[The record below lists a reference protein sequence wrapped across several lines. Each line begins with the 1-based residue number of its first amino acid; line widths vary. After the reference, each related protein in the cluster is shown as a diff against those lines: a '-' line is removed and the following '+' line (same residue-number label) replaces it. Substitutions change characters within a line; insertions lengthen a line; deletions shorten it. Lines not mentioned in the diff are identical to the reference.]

1 MSDPFLQTPVG
12 QAVTVS
18 QLNRRVRTLLEQG
31 IAKLWVEGELSNL
44 ARPASGH
51 LYFSL
56 KDANA
61 QIRAAFFRQRQREP
75 TSGLKNGDRVLIFGR
90 VSVYEPRGDYQLIVE
105 RLEAAGEGA
114 LKRAFDR
121 LQRKLADEGLFDQE
135 RKRPLPALPA
145 RIGVVTSPSGAAI
158 RDVLTVLARRFPAI
172 PVLVYPAA
180 VQGDAAPAALIAALE
195 TANRRAECDVL
206 ILGRG
211 GGSLEDLWAF
221 NDEALARAIHAS
233 VIPVVA
239 AVGHE
244 VDVTIADWVADVRA
258 PTPSGAAELVVPD
271 AAVWLRQFAAQETR
285 LVRLAGRVL
294 EERGQTL
301 DWLGR
306 RLRQQS
312 PRATLARQAKS
323 LADLKSRLA
332 GAARTGVLRRRAELR
347 GLASALY
354 RMSPA
359 LRLERLRSRLAH
371 AADRLESRIVRLVEA
386 RRHRLRLAARA
397 LDTVSPLATL
407 GRGYAIV
414 SAADSG
420 RLVRRAADVAAG
432 DAIEARVAAGRIA
445 ATVTAIREE

>member
-1 MSDPFLQTPVG
+1 MSDPFLKTSVG

-18 QLNRRVRTLLEQG
+18 QLNRRVKTLLEQG

-44 ARPASGH
+44 ARPPSGH

-61 QIRAAFFRQRQREP
+61 QIRAAFFRQRQRGP
-75 TSGLKNGDRVLIFGR
+75 TSGLKNGDRVLIFAR

-121 LQRKLADEGLFDQE
+121 LKHKLADEGLFDQE
-135 RKRPLPALPA
+135 HKQPLPALPA

-158 RDVLTVLARRFPAI
+158 RDILTMLARRFPAI

-195 TANRRAECDVL
+195 TANHRAECDVL

-271 AAVWLRQFAAQETR
+271 AAAWLREFAAQETR

-294 EERGQTL
+294 EGREQTL

-312 PRATLARQAKS
+312 PRAMLARQAKS

-332 GAARTGVLRRRAELR
+332 GTARTGVLRRRAELR

-354 RMSPA
+354 RTSPA
-359 LRLERLRSRLAH
+359 LRIERLRSRLAH

-386 RRHRLRLAARA
+386 RQHRLRLAARA
-397 LDTVSPLATL
+397 LDAVSPLATL